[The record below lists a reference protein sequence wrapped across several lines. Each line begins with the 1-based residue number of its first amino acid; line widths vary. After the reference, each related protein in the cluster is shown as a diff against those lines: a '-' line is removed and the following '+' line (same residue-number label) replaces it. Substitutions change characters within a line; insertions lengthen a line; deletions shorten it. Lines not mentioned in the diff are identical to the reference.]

1 MVAGNLSQLINIK
14 DYFRLNRGV
23 SPEEIGNKMMNKMMI
38 NVTIP
43 F

>member
-1 MVAGNLSQLINIK
+1 MVAGHLGQLIKIK
-14 DYFRLNRGV
+14 EYFMLNRGV